1 MQEIILFENIFKPG
15 PFYPQSQSGTLSNL
29 WSAP

>member
-1 MQEIILFENIFKPG
+1 MILFENIFKPG
-15 PFYPQSQSGTLSNL
+15 SFYPQSQSDTLSNL